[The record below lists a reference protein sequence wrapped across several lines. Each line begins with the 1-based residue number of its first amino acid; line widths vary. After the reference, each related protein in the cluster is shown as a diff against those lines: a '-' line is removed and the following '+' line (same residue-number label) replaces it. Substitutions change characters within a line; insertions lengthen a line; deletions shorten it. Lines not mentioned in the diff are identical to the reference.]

1 MIKGGLDKMKN
12 IETGKFLSI
21 VFNTEHDATN
31 KQTRYDTYLKIDVTA
46 IRNGLL
52 HHVRG
57 SELTVLLGIASFM
70 NTGGECYPTQRQI
83 AEITGLSLT
92 TVNKAVSNLLEIQI
106 NGMPILDRVLRGT
119 GQRKNSVYTIFDL
132 SPKDIDIEDHR
143 DINTVDI
150 DAIDEDRFEVRE
162 DALVTG
168 CDSPVDEITDKVV
181 ETTENGSEEVIEPSK
196 KVIKNS
202 KDLAHYFAEQY
213 KEAYG
218 KSYVINYKR
227 DLGLIKNKLI
237 KNFSIDEI
245 VEIIHLTIKEYPSR
259 WGNSKYPYP
268 TIGMLCSWLCNE
280 VVRVLLE
287 QQKADKK
294 SKQLIDQTADYIDAD
309 YSDFMEL

>member
-1 MIKGGLDKMKN
+1 MKN

-92 TVNKAVSNLLEIQI
+92 TVNKAISNLLEIQI

-132 SPKDIDIEDHR
+132 SPKDVDIEDYR
-143 DINTVDI
+143 DI
-150 DAIDEDRFEVRE
+150 DAIDIDDSFEE
-162 DALVTG
+162 QKKALVTS
-168 CDSPVDEITDKVV
+168 CNNVVDKFINDSA
-181 ETTENGSEEVIEPSK
+181 ETEENGFGEVIEPPK
-196 KVIKNS
+196 RVIKNS
-202 KDLAHYFAEQY
+202 KDIAHYFAEQY

-245 VEIIHLTIKEYPSR
+245 VEIIDLTIKDYPTR

-280 VVRVLLE
+280 VVRALLE
-287 QQKADKK
+287 QQKTDKK
-294 SKQLIDQTADYIDAD
+294 SKELIDQTADYVDAD
-309 YSDFMEL
+309 YSDFMDI

>member
-1 MIKGGLDKMKN
+1 MIKGGFDKMKN

-31 KQTRYDTYLKIDVTA
+31 NQTRYDTYLKIDVTA

-92 TVNKAVSNLLEIQI
+92 TVNKAISNLLEIQI

-132 SPKDIDIEDHR
+132 SPKDVDIEDYR
-143 DINTVDI
+143 DI
-150 DAIDEDRFEVRE
+150 DAIDIDDSFEE
-162 DALVTG
+162 QKKALVTS
-168 CDSPVDEITDKVV
+168 CNNVVDKFINDSA
-181 ETTENGSEEVIEPSK
+181 ETEENSFGEVIEPPK
-196 KVIKNS
+196 RVIKNS
-202 KDLAHYFAEQY
+202 KDIAHYFAEQY

-245 VEIIHLTIKEYPSR
+245 VEIIDLTIKDYPTR

-280 VVRVLLE
+280 VVRALLE
-287 QQKADKK
+287 QQKTDKK
-294 SKQLIDQTADYIDAD
+294 SKELIDQTADYVDAD
-309 YSDFMEL
+309 YSDFMDI

>member
-1 MIKGGLDKMKN
+1 MKN

-92 TVNKAVSNLLEIQI
+92 TVNKAISNLLEIQI

-132 SPKDIDIEDHR
+132 SPKDVDIEDYR
-143 DINTVDI
+143 DI
-150 DAIDEDRFEVRE
+150 DAIDIDDSFEE
-162 DALVTG
+162 QKKALVTS
-168 CDSPVDEITDKVV
+168 CNNVVDKFINDSAGTE
-181 ETTENGSEEVIEPSK
+181 ENGFGEVIEPPK
-196 KVIKNS
+196 RVIKNS
-202 KDLAHYFAEQY
+202 KDIAHYFAEQY

-245 VEIIHLTIKEYPSR
+245 VEIIDLTIKDYPTR

-280 VVRVLLE
+280 VVRALLE
-287 QQKADKK
+287 QQKTDKK
-294 SKQLIDQTADYIDAD
+294 SKELIDQTADYVDAD
-309 YSDFMEL
+309 YSDFMDI

>member
-1 MIKGGLDKMKN
+1 MKN

-31 KQTRYDTYLKIDVTA
+31 KQTKYDTYLKIDVTA

-70 NTGGECYPTQRQI
+70 NTKGECYPTQRQI

-132 SPKDIDIEDHR
+132 APKDLEVEDHR
-143 DINTVDI
+143 DI
-150 DAIDEDRFEVRE
+150 DAIDDINNINDDNVMPNCEGI
-162 DALVTG
+162 DA
-168 CDSPVDEITDKVV
+168 SEKDKDIKKDISLNNTNK
-181 ETTENGSEEVIEPSK
+181 TTENASEEVIEPPK
-196 KVIKNS
+196 RIIKNS
-202 KDLAHYFAEQY
+202 KDVAHYFAERY
-213 KEAYG
+213 KEEYG

-227 DLGLIKNKLI
+227 DLGLIKNKLV
-237 KNFSIDEI
+237 KNFTIEEI
-245 VEIIHLTIKEYPSR
+245 TEIIDLTIKEYPTR
-259 WGNSKYPYP
+259 WGSSKYPYP

-287 QQKADKK
+287 QQRAAMQSDE
-294 SKQLIDQTADYIDAD
+294 LINQTADYVDAD
-309 YSDFMEL
+309 YSDFMEI